1 MPGLSHVQS
10 GRNDGP
16 SLVIEHPA
24 GIPAPFPKY
33 PPGGPIMTQRLK
45 KLLPWCAIGAFVFLA
60 TAPPAAAQNDDV
72 ANSPHNLSS
81 SSGGAPP
88 SGATLVDYG
97 EICVYCHTPH
107 GGQVDA
113 PLWNRDFSSAT
124 YQMYSSATVDMTI
137 DANPTGVS
145 MACLS
150 CHDGTIGLDVVI
162 NPPNAWGDPGSVPG
176 TTPGTN
182 TMPVGETNLGTDLR
196 NDHPVS
202 VAYDPIQDPAFN
214 TLASVEGAGLRFF
227 TDPTSPGVDKVQC
240 ASCHNPHDNTT
251 NEPFLR
257 LSNSSSTLCLTCHI
271 K

>member
-1 MPGLSHVQS
+1 MS
-10 GRNDGP
+10 
-16 SLVIEHPA
+16 
-24 GIPAPFPKY
+24 K
-33 PPGGPIMTQRLK
+33 RLK
-45 KLLPWCAIGAFVFLA
+45 RLLPWVAIAAFVALA
-60 TAPPAAAQNDDV
+60 IAPPASAQNDDV

-81 SSGGAPP
+81 SSGGGPP

-113 PLWNRDFSSAT
+113 PLWNRTFSTAT
-124 YQMYSSATVDMTI
+124 YQMYSSATIDMNI

-162 NPPNAWGDPGSVPG
+162 NPPNSFAGTVPV
-176 TTPGTN
+176 TTVGTN
-182 TMPVGETNLGTDLR
+182 TMPDGEKNLGTDLR
-196 NDHPVS
+196 NDHPIS
-202 VAYDPIQDPAFN
+202 VAYSPAQDPAFN
-214 TLASVEGAGLRFF
+214 TVGSVEAAGLKFF

-240 ASCHNPHDNTT
+240 ASCHNPHDNDT

-257 LSNSSSTLCLTCHI
+257 MSNAGSALCLTCHI